1 MYNEQKMWYNIS
13 IDNEKARYTM
23 AIEVTQVPKEQS
35 SEQTQTQITVE
46 ADGWSKAFDDVIQMD
61 FSGFSTLFV
70 ILLLVIFI
78 KPILFVLRYV
88 IIAAILFMFVKY
100 YLFYA
105 Q

>member
-1 MYNEQKMWYNIS
+1 
-13 IDNEKARYTM
+13 M
-23 AIEVTQVPKEQS
+23 AVEVIQEAKEQVT
-35 SEQTQTQITVE
+35 ETVTTIQE
-46 ADGWSKAFDDVIQMD
+46 DGWSKAFDDVIQMD

-88 IIAAILFMFVKY
+88 VIAAILFMFVKY

>member
-1 MYNEQKMWYNIS
+1 
-13 IDNEKARYTM
+13 M
-23 AIEVTQVPKEQS
+23 AVEVIQETKEQVT
-35 SEQTQTQITVE
+35 ETVATIQE
-46 ADGWSKAFDDVIQMD
+46 DGWSKAFDDVIQMD

-88 IIAAILFMFVKY
+88 VIAAILFMFVKY